1 MRWNDTILSDDTSL
15 NVTSIAFGNNYYVAL
30 AVRVVSDEYHVD
42 ILYTNDLNNEWTTK
56 TIYNSGADPIIVP
69 GIVFTGSKFV
79 IPFTTNLSNSFSAL
93 YFDTPSGNVTTV
105 ADIFQYAHP
114 IHVNSVRFVGGKLMV
129 CGNVQTGANDDNI
142 SGYTWYCTDPAGVWE
157 AYEVIQYSDQ
167 DNISGNAQAPVF
179 NTTDNK
185 YMVYGVAKQ
194 DQNTNIHRIYSSGDL
209 ENWDQPREVVRD
221 TKSALPFPAFAY
233 CEDYDAVALFLHGQ
247 IYVSK
252 AGQRFVTIPYP
263 GDIGAESIRAVTSD
277 GTKFL
282 ASSAS
287 DHQANLKVIYSSGD
301 PTVAANWRVQTLAEG
316 QQISSDVKFID
327 DTDLFIVVAGQS
339 SNVKPTIYTALFAAN
354 EFNIMKDR
362 VPTYPGRVS
371 LTSLGQNLYN
381 LARAD
386 EPTEEGTKLSK
397 VNLLS
402 DDAALAVWNNTPPD
416 ILCTPSTALE
426 HLGNNAFH
434 VGDILTTA
442 RDLSGDANWL
452 KCTGG
457 DVSQQDYPELYPLLQ
472 TGSVEGD
479 WSTNVIDDS
488 TGYASP
494 NNCNVATDG
503 EWYVMIA
510 AKYNSSNSTYDY
522 YVYYTRD
529 PSGTWTKKTIVTGS
543 NWQFYNDVIPLIY
556 ANGYFAFLVT
566 EYTTSAIGNS
576 FVVYADEPSGTW
588 NTMQIGVAGR
598 WYQGLKYLNGK
609 YLTWTNYNPNG
620 YYTDVL
626 TFDEIGGQ
634 VTTNTIMNNAE
645 TPTQTYDI
653 NYYDGKWY
661 AVWHQSYTSGS
672 SYITNTRLYY
682 SDTLAT
688 VYSAGQYGQVEYA
701 SSSSG
706 SSNYFYPENL
716 TCGNGYYVL
725 WGYRSVSSGQQNGL
739 LDIYYSNDVNTFTRM
754 SMPQYSGMQREAS
767 IPIFFDGAFY
777 ITLRGVSDSKPYIL
791 YGADP
796 TNLTAKLLFN
806 GNIYRP
812 SLAASE
818 ATKTLFAGTQGQ
830 NYTTLTA
837 AWQKVGKSLPKLSPG
852 VGLNAYIKAKE
863 GD

>member
-42 ILYTNDLNNEWTTK
+42 ILYTNDLNNEWTTR
-56 TIYNSGADPIIVP
+56 TIFNSGADPIIVP

-93 YFDTPSGNVTTV
+93 YFDTPSGNVTAV

-114 IHVNSVRFVGGKLMV
+114 IHLNSVRWVGGKVMV
-129 CGNVQTGANDDNI
+129 CGNVQVEANDDNI
-142 SGYTWYCTDPAGVWE
+142 SGYVWYCTDPAGVWE

-263 GDIGAESIRAVTSD
+263 GGIGDESIRAVTSD

-287 DHQANLKVIYSSGD
+287 ANQSNLKVIYSSGD

-327 DTDLFIVVAGQS
+327 DTDLFIVVGGQG
-339 SNVKPTIYTALFAAN
+339 SNLKPTIYTALFAAN

-371 LTSLGQNLYN
+371 LTALGQNLYN

-402 DDAALAVWNNTPPD
+402 DDAALAVWNNTPPN

-442 RDLSGDANWL
+442 RDLSTDENWL

-457 DVSQQDYPELYPLLQ
+457 SVSEQDYPELYPLLQ

-479 WSTNVIDDS
+479 WSTNVIDGS
-488 TGYASP
+488 TGFSGGTG
-494 NNCNVATDG
+494 CNVATDG

-510 AKYNSSNSTYDY
+510 ANNIGNYLYNW
-522 YVYYTRD
+522 YVYYTND
-529 PSGTWTKKTIVTGS
+529 PSGAWNTKLIATSSKWMFSSYV
-543 NWQFYNDVIPLIY
+543 PLIY
-556 ANGYFAFLVT
+556 ANGYFAFLVN
-566 EYTTSAIGNS
+566 EYSVGTGTGNS
-576 FVVYADEPSGTW
+576 FVVYANDPSGTW
-588 NTMQIGVAGR
+588 NTMQIGVSGR
-598 WYQGLKYLNGK
+598 TYLGLKYLNGK
-609 YLTWTNYNPNG
+609 YLTFTNYTATN

-626 TFDEIGGQ
+626 TFDNIGGQ
-634 VTTNTIMNNAE
+634 VTTNTIMNGMGTA
-645 TPTQTYDI
+645 TWTRDI
-653 NYYDGKWY
+653 DYYDGKWY
-661 AVWHQSYTSGS
+661 AIWHQAYTAS
-672 SYITNTRLYY
+672 SVYYAHTRLYY
-682 SDTLAT
+682 SDTLAN
-688 VYSAGQYGQVEYA
+688 VYTAGQYGTVESSGT
-701 SSSSG
+701 SSSNP
-706 SSNYFYPENL
+706 NYFYPENI

-725 WGYRSVSSGQQNGL
+725 WGYRSVGQGQNGL
-739 LDIYYSNDVNTFTRM
+739 LDIYYSNDLNTFTR
-754 SMPQYSGMQREAS
+754 SSVPQYWGLIRDGSV
-767 IPIFFDGAFY
+767 PIFFDGAFY
-777 ITLRGVSDSKPYIL
+777 KATSGVDDHKPYII

-806 GNIYRP
+806 SAVARA
-812 SLAASE
+812 SLTAAENS
-818 ATKTLFAGTQGQ
+818 KTLFAGTQSQG
-830 NYTTLTA
+830 YTTLTA
-837 AWQKVGKSLPKLSPG
+837 AWQKVGKSLPRISPG

>member
-1 MRWNDTILSDDTSL
+1 MRWNEIVLSDDTQI
-15 NVTSIAFGNNYYVAL
+15 NVTSIAFGNDYYVAL

-42 ILYTNDLNNEWTTK
+42 ILYTNDLANEWNTK
-56 TIYNSGADPIIVP
+56 TIYNSGADPVIVP
-69 GIVFTGSKFV
+69 GIIFTGTKFV
-79 IPFTTNLSNSFSAL
+79 VPFTTNLSNSLSAI
-93 YFDTPSGNVTTV
+93 YFTSPLDNPTVTS
-105 ADIFQYAHP
+105 DIFQYAHP
-114 IHVNSVRFVGGKLMV
+114 IHLNSVRWVGGKVMV
-129 CGNVQTGANDDNI
+129 CGNVQTGADDDNI
-142 SGYTWYCTDPAGVWE
+142 SGYVWYCTDPAGIWE
-157 AYEVIQYSDQ
+157 AYEVIQYSEEE
-167 DNISGNAQAPVF
+167 NISGNSQAA
-179 NTTDNK
+179 
-185 YMVYGVAKQ
+185 VYDSEDSTYKVYTVAKQ
-194 DQNTNIHRIYSSGDL
+194 NENTNIHRIYTSDDL
-209 ENWDQPREVVRD
+209 TTWGTPVEVARD
-221 TKSALPFPAFAY
+221 SLSALPFPAFAY
-233 CEDYDAVALFLHGQ
+233 CEDYDAVALFLHGS

-252 AGQRFVTIPYP
+252 ADQRFVTIPYP
-263 GDIGAESIRAVTSD
+263 AGIGAESIRAVTSD

-287 DHQANLKVIYSSGD
+287 DNQSDLKVVYSSGD
-301 PTVAANWRVQTLAEG
+301 PTVAGNWRVQTLAEG
-316 QQISSDVKFID
+316 TQISSDVKFID
-327 DTDLFIVVAGQS
+327 DTDLFIVVAGYG
-339 SNVKPTIYTALFAAN
+339 NELKPTIYTALFAAN

-371 LTSLGQNLYN
+371 LTPLGNNLYT

-386 EPTEEGTKLSK
+386 DPTEVGTKLSK

-402 DDAALAVWNNTPPD
+402 DDAALAVWNNTPPN

-426 HLGNNAFH
+426 HIGNNAFH

-442 RDLSGDANWL
+442 RDLSTDENWL

-457 DVSQQDYPELYPLLQ
+457 GISEVDYPELYPLLQ

-479 WSTNVIDDS
+479 WSTNVIDSS
-488 TGYASP
+488 TPYSSGS
-494 NNCNVATDG
+494 NCSVATDG
-503 EWYVMIA
+503 EWYVMVA
-510 AKYNSSNSTYDY
+510 VLYNSSNTTYDY

-529 PSGTWTKKTIVTGS
+529 PSGAWTKKTIVTGS
-543 NWQFYNDVIPLIY
+543 NWQFYNNVIPVIY

-576 FVVYADEPSGTW
+576 FVVYADDPSGTW

-634 VTTNTIMNNAE
+634 VTTNTIMNNAG

-661 AVWHQSYTSGS
+661 AIWHQNYISGS

-701 SSSSG
+701 SSSS
-706 SSNYFYPENL
+706 SSTNYFYPENL
-716 TCGNGYYVL
+716 TCGNGSYVL

-739 LDIYYSNDVNTFTRM
+739 LDIYYSNDLNTFTRM
-754 SMPQYSGMQREAS
+754 SMPQYWGTQREAS

-777 ITLRGVSDSKPYIL
+777 ITLRGFSDSKPYIL

-818 ATKTLFAGTQGQ
+818 ATKTLFAGTQSQ

>member
-1 MRWNDTILSDDTSL
+1 MRWNNTILSD
-15 NVTSIAFGNNYYVAL
+15 NTSIKVDSVAIGNGYWVGAFVALSAGVYIIEILYSQDGSGIWSQKQIKTTQALKPTIGDIIFTGDEFAISYTILNSNKVSILHAADPRGNWENIDNVYTAQGEVDINEMAVLNGKICIAGAATANNITSGLLLVGDSVTDEYENKVNLAGSRLERYSVFATVYTGRQYCAFVTRRTNLATNNY
-30 AVRVVSDEYHVD
+30 
-42 ILYTNDLNNEWTTK
+42 
-56 TIYNSGADPIIVP
+56 
-69 GIVFTGSKFV
+69 
-79 IPFTTNLSNSFSAL
+79 
-93 YFDTPSGNVTTV
+93 
-105 ADIFQYAHP
+105 Q
-114 IHVNSVRFVGGKLMV
+114 
-129 CGNVQTGANDDNI
+129 
-142 SGYTWYCTDPAGVWE
+142 
-157 AYEVIQYSDQ
+157 
-167 DNISGNAQAPVF
+167 
-179 NTTDNK
+179 
-185 YMVYGVAKQ
+185 
-194 DQNTNIHRIYSSGDL
+194 IYSSADL
-209 ENWDQPREVVRD
+209 ENWSEPVTVATDSL
-221 TKSALPFPAFAY
+221 SAPPFPAFAY
-233 CEDYDAVALFLHGQ
+233 CTDYSALALFLHGN

-252 AGQRFVTIPYP
+252 AGQAFVTIPYP
-263 GDIGAESIRAVTSD
+263 GGIGVESVRAATSD

-287 DHQANLKVIYSSGD
+287 NNQDDLKVLYSSGD
-301 PTVAANWRVQTLAEG
+301 PTVAENWRVQTLAEG
-316 QQISSDVKFID
+316 TQISSDVKFAASSS
-327 DTDLFIVVAGQS
+327 LFAVVSGGV
-339 SNVKPTIYTALFAAN
+339 NTPPTLYTALFRAN
-354 EFNIMKDR
+354 ELNIMKDR

-371 LTSLGQNLYN
+371 LTSLGNNLYD

-386 EPTEEGTKLSK
+386 DPTEVGTKLSK

-402 DDAALAVWNNTPPD
+402 DDAALAVWNNTPPN

-442 RDLSGDANWL
+442 RDLSGDENWL

-457 DVSQQDYPELYPLLQ
+457 SVSEEDYPELYPLLQ

-488 TGYASP
+488 TGYSSSSG
-494 NNCNVATDG
+494 CNVATDG
-503 EWYVMIA
+503 EWYVMVA
-510 AKYNSSNSTYDY
+510 AKYNSSAITYDWN
-522 YVYYTRD
+522 VYYTRD
-529 PSGTWTKKTIVTGS
+529 PSGAWTKKTIVTGS
-543 NWQFYNDVIPLIY
+543 RWHFYNNIIPLIY

-576 FVVYADEPSGTW
+576 FVVYADDPSGTW

-634 VTTNTIMNNAE
+634 VTTNTIMNNAG
-645 TPTQTYDI
+645 TPTYTYNID
-653 NYYDGKWY
+653 YYNGQWY
-661 AVWHQSYTSGS
+661 AIWHQTDTSGS

-688 VYSAGQYGQVEYA
+688 VYSAGQYGQVEY
-701 SSSSG
+701 SSSS
-706 SSNYFYPENL
+706 SSSTNYFYPENL

-725 WGYRSVSSGQQNGL
+725 WGYRSLSSGQQNGL
-739 LDIYYSNDVNTFTRM
+739 LDIYYSNDLNTFTRM
-754 SMPQYSGMQREAS
+754 SMPQYWGMQREAS

-777 ITLRGVSDSKPYIL
+777 ITLRGFSDSKPYIL

-806 GNIYRP
+806 VNIYRA

-818 ATKTLFAGTQGQ
+818 ATKTLFAGTQSQ